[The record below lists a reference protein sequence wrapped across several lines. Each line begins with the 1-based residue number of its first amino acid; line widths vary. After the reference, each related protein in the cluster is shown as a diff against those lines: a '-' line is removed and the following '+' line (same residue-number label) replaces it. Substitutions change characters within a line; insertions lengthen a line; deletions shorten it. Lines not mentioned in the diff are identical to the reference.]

1 MLYVVFFCQLKT
13 LKLQQFYQH
22 LNTARFE
29 YKLRNSGK
37 VNDIKQMYNGMY
49 IKLGNIAFSFIKD

>member
-1 MLYVVFFCQLKT
+1 MLYFFQLKT
-13 LKLQQFYQH
+13 LKLRQFYEH

-37 VNDIKQMYNGMY
+37 VNDIKQMCNG
-49 IKLGNIAFSFIKD
+49 ISNWVILHLVFIKD

>member
-37 VNDIKQMYNGMY
+37 VNDIKQMYNG
-49 IKLGNIAFSFIKD
+49 ISNWVILHLVFIKD

>member
-1 MLYVVFFCQLKT
+1 MYVVFFCQLKT

-37 VNDIKQMYNGMY
+37 VNDIKQMCNG
-49 IKLGNIAFSFIKD
+49 ISNWVILHLVFIKD